1 MGNAPTTD
9 LLTIAAPALLLI
21 WTVSLIALAAW
32 RRRIRSAPVAGP
44 ADIISKATR
53 SRQHARAMI
62 AWHTLG
68 ALTITAAFGLLSWP
82 SALAA
87 APLLI
92 PQKIPSCRAILRAV
106 AAASSSFT
114 CTTASMISTF
124 KLSGMKPA
132 PIP

>member
-92 PQKIPSCRAILRAV
+92 LPALGIRKWARTARTLTRILRAPG
-106 AAASSSFT
+106 
-114 CTTASMISTF
+114 STRRA
-124 KLSGMKPA
+124 LLA
-132 PIP
+132 R